1 MNVRLVQ
8 GIYVLLGS
16 NLGDRRD
23 NLQRALHHIGTKAGR
38 ILRTSA
44 VYESQPWGEPD
55 QPDFYNQVVEI
66 DTPLPAEA
74 LLFALQAIEKAMG
87 KHKLGK
93 WRERLIDLDLL
104 YYRNRIV
111 RTGRLT
117 VPHPEIQHRNFTLL
131 PLCELV
137 PDEMHPLLRLTH
149 RQLLAASRDT
159 LEVRVLPS

>member
-1 MNVRLVQ
+1 MRLVQ

-16 NLGDRRD
+16 NLGDRSG
-23 NLQRALHHIGTKAGR
+23 NLQRALRHIGTEAGR
-38 ILRTSA
+38 IVRTSA

-55 QPDFYNQVVEI
+55 QPDFYNQVVEVN
-66 DTPLPAEA
+66 TALPAEA
-74 LLFALQAIEKAMG
+74 LLLALQAIEKVMG
-87 KHKLGK
+87 KHKIGK

-104 YYRNRIV
+104 YYRNRII

-117 VPHPEIQHRNFTLL
+117 VPHPEIQHRKFTLL
-131 PLCELV
+131 PLCELA

-159 LEVRVLPS
+159 LQVRML